1 MYVLI
6 VGGGNTGSYLARLL
20 LDAGHKVRVIEQRPV
35 PLEKLRT
42 EIPPESLIIG
52 DGSSPLTLEQADIAS
67 AHVLAAVTG
76 SDDTNLVVTSLA
88 RFEFNVP
95 RVIARINNPKNAWLF
110 TAEMGVDV
118 ALNQADVLAHLIE
131 EEMSVGDMMTLFQI
145 RRGQYSVVEEKVAPG
160 AKAIGVALKDM
171 GLEQQC
177 VIAAI
182 IRGGKMMLPHA
193 DSTFQEG
200 DEILAVASS
209 EGARKLSEILAHAVY
224 PVREH
229 HPKPPDQ

>member
-6 VGGGNTGSYLARLL
+6 VGGGNTGSHLARLL
-20 LDAGHKVRVIEQRPV
+20 LDAGHKVKVIEQRPI
-35 PLEKLRT
+35 PLEKLMT
-42 EIPPESLIIG
+42 EIPAESIMVG
-52 DGSSPLTLEQADIAS
+52 DGSSPLTLEQADISS

-160 AKAIGVALKDM
+160 ARGIGVALKDM
-171 GLEQQC
+171 DLEQKC

-182 IRGGKMMLPHA
+182 IREGKMMLPRA
-193 DSTFQEG
+193 DSVFQEN
-200 DEILAVASS
+200 DEILAVASPD
-209 EGARKLSEILAHAVY
+209 GAKRLSELLAHPIY
-224 PVREH
+224 PVREKGK
-229 HPKPPDQ
+229 KPTE